1 MEVLGEVNTLLVVK
15 TQREALGTN
24 VSHDVIRTT
33 CVRSQLYPKS
43 NQRQEIWRICYF
55 FLRSY
60 FKLCVCMPACG
71 QVPMEPRGI
80 RSPGLK

>member
-1 MEVLGEVNTLLVVK
+1 MPGLLVVR

-24 VSHDVIRTT
+24 VSHDVISNHR
-33 CVRSQLYPKS
+33 CQGGRSQLYPKS

-55 FLRSY
+55 FLKSY
-60 FKLCVCMPACG
+60 FKLCVCVPACDR
-71 QVPMEPRGI
+71 VPMEPRGI